1 MTESLYSPLWYRI
14 ADLKPRLRDH
24 IQVHRHHYRD
34 ERWYILQDDATGSYY
49 RFNPGVYF
57 LIGLM
62 NGKRSVNEIWEQAIE
77 QLGDNAPNQ
86 DQTMQLLG
94 QLHAADALQGDIS
107 PDSLEV
113 FQRHQDKELK
123 QWKQRLM
130 SPLSLR
136 IPLCDP
142 ENFLKRW
149 QHLVRPLFTRTAF
162 AVWLVIVISALALA
176 GQHWNAITGNLVDRV
191 LAPQNLVL
199 LWLTYP
205 LVKLLHEL
213 GHAFATRVWGGEVH
227 EMGIMFLVLMP
238 IPYVDAS
245 AATAFDDK
253 RKRMV
258 VAAAG
263 MIVELLLAAL
273 ALFVWI
279 NVESGIVSAVAYNIM
294 LIGSLS
300 TLLFNGNPLLRFD
313 GYYVLADAIE
323 TPNLGN
329 RANRHIGYLIQRHL
343 FGVEGIESPATAR
356 GEATWFVFYG
366 LAAFAYRMSIMFVI
380 LLYVAGKF
388 FVVGI
393 ALAIWAGVMQIVL
406 PLAKHAIYLFR
417 NPRLRRQRVRAVAT
431 SFALLAFASWLVF
444 FMNLPSS
451 TRTEGVVW
459 LPEKSRLRTGSD
471 CFITRMLVEPGSRV
485 EKDEVVMSC
494 KDPMLSTRVD
504 LLKGRLRELQAR
516 YYAERVKDY
525 VKAEGLREQVE
536 TAESEL
542 AQAQE
547 ELEELEI
554 RSLANGWLVVPG
566 ASDLPGQ
573 FRKKGS
579 VVAYVMNGTQPGI
592 RVVVPQNDIALVRQ
606 HTREVEVRLA
616 GQIGEI
622 IAAEIERE
630 VPAATNALPSSA
642 LGTRGGGSIAVD
654 PMDKDGLKAVDNVF
668 QFELKLADAAYIDR
682 FGQRV
687 HVRFDHGSEPLA
699 VQWGRSLHQLFMRE
713 FGV

>member
-24 IQVHRHHYRD
+24 IQVHRHHYRE
-34 ERWYILQDDATGSYY
+34 ERWYILQDKATGSYY
-49 RFNPGVYF
+49 RFSPGVYF

-62 NGKRSVNEIWEQAIE
+62 NGQRSVNIIWEKAIE
-77 QLGDNAPNQ
+77 HLGDSAPTQ

-94 QLHAADALQGDIS
+94 QLHAADALQGDIP
-107 PDSLEV
+107 PDCLEV
-113 FQRHQDKELK
+113 FRRHQEKQRT
-123 QWKQRLM
+123 QWKQRLL
-130 SPLSLR
+130 SPMSLR

-142 ENFLKRW
+142 ENFLRRW
-149 QHLVRPLFTRTAF
+149 QHLVRPLFTRTAL
-162 AVWLVIVISALALA
+162 ALWLVIVISALALA
-176 GQHWNAITGNLVDRV
+176 GQHWSAITENLVDRV
-191 LAPQNLVL
+191 LAPHNLVL

-253 RKRMV
+253 RKRMA
-258 VAAAG
+258 VASAG

-300 TLLFNGNPLLRFD
+300 TLIFNGNPLLRFD

-329 RANRHIGYLIQRHL
+329 RANRHIGYLIQRYL

-366 LAAFAYRMSIMFVI
+366 LAAFAYRMSIMFAI

-388 FVVGI
+388 FVVGVL
-393 ALAIWAGVMQIVL
+393 LAIWAGVMQIVL
-406 PLAKHAIYLFR
+406 PLAKHTIYLFR
-417 NPRLRRQRVRAVAT
+417 NPRLRQRRFRAVGT
-431 SFALLAFASWLVF
+431 SCALVALTAWLVF
-444 FMNLPSS
+444 FMEVPLS

-459 LPEKSRLRTGSD
+459 LPEQSRLRTGSD
-471 CFITRMLVEPGSRV
+471 CFITRLLVEPGTRV
-485 EKDEVVMSC
+485 AKDEVVMSC
-494 KDPMLSTRVD
+494 EDPMLASRVD
-504 LLKGRLRELQAR
+504 LHEARLRELKAR
-516 YYAERVKDY
+516 HSYERIGDY
-525 VKAEGLREQVE
+525 VKSEGLREEVE

-542 AQAQE
+542 TQARQ
-547 ELEELEI
+547 ELEALEI
-554 RSLANGWLVVPG
+554 RSPGNGRLIVPD

-579 VVAYVMNGTQPGI
+579 IVAYVMNGTQPGV
-592 RVVVPQNDIALVRQ
+592 RVVVPQTDIALVRQ
-606 HTREVEVRLA
+606 RTGDVEVRLS
-616 GQIGEI
+616 GRIREI
-622 IAAEIERE
+622 IGAEIERE
-630 VPAATNALPSSA
+630 VPAASNALPSSA
-642 LGTRGGGSIAVD
+642 LGTRGGGNIAVD
-654 PMDKDGLKAVDNVF
+654 PMDEDGLKSIDNVF
-668 QFELKLADAAYIDR
+668 QFELKLADATQVDH

-687 HVRFDHGSEPLA
+687 HVRFDHGGEPLA
-699 VQWGRSLHQLFMRE
+699 AQWGRSLRQLFMRE

>member
-14 ADLKPRLRDH
+14 ADMKPRLRDH

-34 ERWYILQDDATGSYY
+34 ERWYILQDKATGSYY
-49 RFNPGVYF
+49 RFSPAVYF
-57 LIGLM
+57 LIGQM
-62 NGKRSVNEIWEQAIE
+62 NGRRSVNEIWERAIE
-77 QLGDNAPNQ
+77 HLGDGAPSQ

-94 QLHAADALQGDIS
+94 QLHAADALQGDIP

-113 FQRHQDKELK
+113 FRRYQEKGRAK
-123 QWKQRLM
+123 WKQRLM

-142 ENFLKRW
+142 ENFLRRW

-162 AVWLVIVISALALA
+162 IIWLFIVISALAVA
-176 GQHWNAITGNLVDRV
+176 GQHWSAITENLVDRV

-253 RKRMV
+253 RKRMA
-258 VAAAG
+258 VASAG

-279 NVESGIVSAVAYNIM
+279 NVESGIISAVAYNIM

-300 TLLFNGNPLLRFD
+300 TVLFNGNPLLRFD

-343 FGVEGIESPATAR
+343 FGVDDIKSPATAR
-356 GEATWFVFYG
+356 GEAAWFLIYG

-388 FVVGI
+388 FFVGVV
-393 ALAIWAGVMQIVL
+393 LAIWAGIMQIVL
-406 PLAKHAIYLFR
+406 PLSKHAIFLFR
-417 NPRLRRQRVRAVAT
+417 NPRLRRQRFRAVGST
-431 SFALLAFASWLVF
+431 LALLLLASWLLF
-444 FMNLPSS
+444 FMDMPSS

-459 LPEKSRLRTGSD
+459 LPEQSRIRTGSD
-471 CFITRMLVEPGSRV
+471 CFITRLLVEPGTPV
-485 EKDEVVMSC
+485 KQDELVIRC
-494 KDPMLSTRVD
+494 EDPMLATRVE
-504 LLKGRLRELQAR
+504 LIESRLRELKAR
-516 YYAERVKDY
+516 YTSERIKDY
-525 VKAEGLREQVE
+525 VKAEGLREEVE
-536 TAESEL
+536 TTESEL
-542 AQAQE
+542 AVARA
-547 ELEELEI
+547 ELEALEL
-554 RSLANGWLVVPG
+554 RSPADGKLVVPG
-566 ASDLPGQ
+566 ADDLPGQ

-579 VVAYVMNGTQPGI
+579 VIAYVMNGTLPDI

-606 HTREVEVRLA
+606 RTRDVEVRLA
-616 GQIGEI
+616 GRVNEVLRAGIK
-622 IAAEIERE
+622 RE
-630 VPAATNALPSSA
+630 VPAATGTLPSSA
-642 LGTRGGGSIAVD
+642 LGTRGGGRIAVD
-654 PMDKDGLKAVDNVF
+654 PMDEDGLKAIDNVF
-668 QFELKLADAAYIDR
+668 QIDLKLADIR
-682 FGQRV
+682 PINHFGQRV
-687 HVRFDHGSEPLA
+687 HVRFDHGDEPLA
-699 VQWGRSLHQLFMRE
+699 AQWTRSLRQLFMRE

>member
-24 IQVHRHHYRD
+24 IQIHRHHYRD
-34 ERWYILQDDATGSYY
+34 ERWYILQDKATGSYY
-49 RFNPGVYF
+49 RFSPGVYF

-62 NGKRSVNEIWEQAIE
+62 NGQRKVNEIWERAIE
-77 QLGDNAPNQ
+77 QLGDEAPTQ

-94 QLHAADALQGDIS
+94 QLHAADALQGDIP

-113 FQRHQDKELK
+113 FRRHQDKEHKL
-123 QWKQRLM
+123 WKQRLM

-142 ENFLKRW
+142 ENFLRRW

-162 AVWLVIVISALALA
+162 AVWLVIVISAIALA
-176 GQHWNAITGNLVDRV
+176 GQHWSAITENLVDRV

-213 GHAFATRVWGGEVH
+213 GHAFATRLWGGEVH

-245 AATAFDDK
+245 AATTFHDK
-253 RKRMV
+253 RKRMM
-258 VAAAG
+258 VASAG

-279 NVESGIVSAVAYNIM
+279 NVESGIVSAVAYNVM

-300 TLLFNGNPLLRFD
+300 TLIFNGNPLLRFD

-329 RANRHIGYLIQRHL
+329 RANRHIGYLIQRYL

-356 GEATWFVFYG
+356 GEATWFVIYG
-366 LAAFAYRMSIMFVI
+366 LAAFAYRMAIMFAI

-388 FVVGI
+388 FVVGVL
-393 ALAIWAGVMQIVL
+393 LAIWAAVMQIVL

-417 NPRLRRQRVRAVAT
+417 NPRLRRQRVRAIGT

-444 FMNLPSS
+444 FMEVPLS

-459 LPEKSRLRTGSD
+459 LPEQSRIRTGSD
-471 CFITRMLVEPGSRV
+471 CFINSLRVAPGARVSRG
-485 EKDEVVMSC
+485 ESVMSC
-494 KDPMLSTRVD
+494 EDPMLATRVD
-504 LLKGRLRELQAR
+504 LLDARLRELQAR
-516 YYAERVKDY
+516 HSSERVDDY
-525 VKAEGLREQVE
+525 VKAEGLREEIE

-542 AQAQE
+542 ALARQ

-554 RSLANGWLVVPG
+554 RSPGNGRLIVPG

-573 FRKKGS
+573 FRNKGS
-579 VVAYVMNGTQPGI
+579 IVAYVMNGSQPSV
-592 RVVVPQNDIALVRQ
+592 RVVVPQTDIALVRQ
-606 HTREVEVRLA
+606 RTGDVEVRLA
-616 GQIGEI
+616 GQIGKI
-622 IAAEIERE
+622 IDAEIERE
-630 VPAATNALPSSA
+630 VPAATHALPSSA
-642 LGTRGGGSIAVD
+642 LGTRGGGKIAVD
-654 PMDKDGLKAVDNVF
+654 PMDEDGLKSIDNVF
-668 QFELKLADAAYIDR
+668 QFELKLADNTQIDH

-687 HVRFDHGSEPLA
+687 HVRFDHGGEPLA
-699 VQWGRSLHQLFMRE
+699 AQWSRSLRQLFMRE

>member
-1 MTESLYSPLWYRI
+1 M
-14 ADLKPRLRDH
+14 KPRLRDH

-49 RFNPGVYF
+49 RFSPGVYF

-77 QLGDNAPNQ
+77 QLGDNAPSQ
-86 DQTMQLLG
+86 DQTLQLLG

-113 FQRHQDKELK
+113 FQRHQDKERR
-123 QWKQRLM
+123 QWKQRLL

-142 ENFLKRW
+142 ERFLRRW
-149 QHLVRPLFTRTAF
+149 QHLVRPLFTRTALV
-162 AVWLVIVISALALA
+162 VWLLIVISALAVA
-176 GQHWNAITGNLVDRV
+176 GQHWDAITGNLVDRV

-253 RKRMV
+253 RKRMA
-258 VAAAG
+258 VASAG

-329 RANRHIGYLIQRHL
+329 RANRHIGYLIQRYL

-366 LAAFAYRMSIMFVI
+366 LAAFAYRMSIMFAI

-393 ALAIWAGVMQIVL
+393 ALAIWAAVMQIVL
-406 PLAKHAIYLFR
+406 PLAKHTIYLFR
-417 NPRLRRQRVRAVAT
+417 NPRLRRQRLRAVST
-431 SFALLAFASWLVF
+431 SLALLAFATWLVF
-444 FMNLPSS
+444 FMDIPLA

-459 LPEKSRLRTGSD
+459 LPEQSRLRTGSD
-471 CFITRMLVEPGSRV
+471 CFITRMLVEPGARV
-485 EKDEVVMSC
+485 AKGDVVMSC
-494 KDPMLSTRVD
+494 EDPMLSARVD
-504 LLKGRLRELQAR
+504 LLRARLRELQAR

-525 VKAEGLREQVE
+525 VKAEGLREEVK

-547 ELEELEI
+547 ELEQLEI
-554 RSLANGWLVVPG
+554 RSQADGWLVVPG
-566 ASDLPGQ
+566 AIDLPGQ

-579 VVAYVMNGTQPGI
+579 VVAYVMNGTPPGV
-592 RVVVPQNDIALVRQ
+592 RVVVSQNDIALVRQ
-606 HTREVEVRLA
+606 HTEEVEVRLA
-616 GQIGEI
+616 GQIGDI
-622 IAAEIERE
+622 IAATIERE

-642 LGTRGGGSIAVD
+642 LGTRGGGRIAVD
-654 PMDKDGLKAVDNVF
+654 PMDEEGLKAIDNIF
-668 QFELKLADAAYIDR
+668 QFELKLADATSIDR

-699 VQWGRSLHQLFMRE
+699 AQWGRSLHQLLMRE